1 MFRKIQLMTF
11 PSVVIS
17 VFFLTGCPPA
27 AEYTQWQ
34 RPSTTEEGVKSA
46 MTECGDPVG
55 LSMNTL
61 PENEQALQFLC
72 MQHRGF
78 TRKDGFDFCQVM
90 PELPACVE
98 KKQGHPLS
106 QSRLEALPY
115 HADEGFYPINP
126 DSGRYEDMQVT
137 WRKVGAPRGFS
148 TQVPNNREAL
158 PVMYACGY
166 PKPLGSNLN
175 VASIGRTAKA
185 QRCMIDHG
193 FEPKDKLML
202 VCRAYPQ
209 VTGCKA

>member
-90 PELPACVE
+90 ADLPACVE
-98 KKQGHPLS
+98 K
-106 QSRLEALPY
+106 SRGIRLASP
-115 HADEGFYPINP
+115 GSKRCPIMP
-126 DSGRYEDMQVT
+126 MKG
-137 WRKVGAPRGFS
+137 S
-148 TQVPNNREAL
+148 TR
-158 PVMYACGY
+158 
-166 PKPLGSNLN
+166 
-175 VASIGRTAKA
+175 
-185 QRCMIDHG
+185 
-193 FEPKDKLML
+193 
-202 VCRAYPQ
+202 
-209 VTGCKA
+209 

>member
-90 PELPACVE
+90 AELPACVE

-126 DSGRYEDMQVT
+126 DSGSTKTCRSPGVKWARQGGSQRRFLITGKRYRSCT
-137 WRKVGAPRGFS
+137 PAAI
-148 TQVPNNREAL
+148 PN
-158 PVMYACGY
+158 P
-166 PKPLGSNLN
+166 S
-175 VASIGRTAKA
+175 GR
-185 QRCMIDHG
+185 I
-193 FEPKDKLML
+193 
-202 VCRAYPQ
+202 
-209 VTGCKA
+209 